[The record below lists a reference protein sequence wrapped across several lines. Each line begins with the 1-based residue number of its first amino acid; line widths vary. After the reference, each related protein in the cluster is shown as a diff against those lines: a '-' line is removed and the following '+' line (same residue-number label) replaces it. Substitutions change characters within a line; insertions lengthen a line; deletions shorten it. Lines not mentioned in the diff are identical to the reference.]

1 MARDGLSESE
11 RLLIVEGLKTL
22 KVKRRIELANAR
34 TASAGQRFDER
45 DYSIPEIERLLAK
58 LDASTER
65 RAADARPSLSS
76 PRRPARVR
84 GLGRTT

>member
-34 TASAGQRFDER
+34 SGSGGKRFDER
-45 DYSIPEIERLLAK
+45 DYSIPDIERLIAK
-58 LDASTER
+58 LDSSTER
-65 RAADARPSLSS
+65 RFS
-76 PRRPARVR
+76 
-84 GLGRTT
+84 